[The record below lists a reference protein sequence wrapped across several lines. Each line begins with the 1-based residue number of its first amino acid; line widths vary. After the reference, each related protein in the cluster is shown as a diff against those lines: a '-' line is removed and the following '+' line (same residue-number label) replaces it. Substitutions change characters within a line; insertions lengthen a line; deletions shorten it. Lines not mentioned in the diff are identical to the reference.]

1 MLDPRTAKLL
11 RAAHGARKLLF
22 VFLLVA
28 AVLTAIALSVAE
40 PGRLFF
46 AAKFALACGSFAAL
60 ALLVINLL
68 AILSWRRGRR
78 GPDTD

>member
-1 MLDPRTAKLL
+1 VLDPRTAKLM
-11 RAAHGARKLLF
+11 RAAHGIRKLLF

-28 AVLTAIALSVAE
+28 AILTAVALSVAE

-46 AAKFALACGSFAAL
+46 AAKFALACAAFAAL

-68 AILSWRRGRR
+68 AIRAWVRGRR
-78 GPDTD
+78 GADTD

>member
-1 MLDPRTAKLL
+1 MLDPRTARLL
-11 RAAHGARKLLF
+11 RAAHGTRKLLF

-28 AVLTAIALSVAE
+28 AVLAALAFSVAE

-46 AAKFALACGSFAAL
+46 AAKFALACAAFAAL

-68 AILSWRRGRR
+68 AILAWGRGRR